1 VEDFLARG
9 GSGRRADARRNAD
22 RLVAA
27 ARAALD
33 EEGLGVTTRQVA
45 QRAGVGLGTLYR
57 QVPNLDELLAAIL
70 FDSIAEM
77 TAQATLALECPDP
90 WQGFAGFAETFVQL
104 RAASCGL
111 HDALS
116 ADHDPGIDAEVTRL
130 RQAVGELVRH
140 AQRAGALRSDIDW
153 RDVPFVLASA
163 IPTGHTIGI
172 PAREDQWTRN
182 LKIILDGMRAA
193 QESRVTDAGEQ
204 PAPPAE
210 KPSSTRKSSV
220 RN

>member
-1 VEDFLARG
+1 MEELLARA
-9 GSGRRADARRNAD
+9 GSGRRADARRNAE

-33 EEGLGVTTRQVA
+33 EEGLGATTREVA
-45 QRAGVGLGTLYR
+45 RRAGVGLGTLYR
-57 QVPNLDELLAAIL
+57 QAPNLDELLTAIL

-77 TAQATLALECPDP
+77 TAEAARALQEPDP
-90 WQGFAGFAETFVQL
+90 WQGFARFAETFVQL

-116 ADHDPGIDAEVTRL
+116 TDDHDQAIDTEVTRL
-130 RQAVGELVRH
+130 RQAVGKLVRH

-163 IPTGHTIGI
+163 IPAGQTIGI
-172 PAREDQWTRN
+172 PARQDQWKRN
-182 LKIILDGMRAA
+182 LKIILDGMRA
-193 QESRVTDAGEQ
+193 Q
-204 PAPPAE
+204 PGN
-210 KPSSTRKSSV
+210 RQ
-220 RN
+220 